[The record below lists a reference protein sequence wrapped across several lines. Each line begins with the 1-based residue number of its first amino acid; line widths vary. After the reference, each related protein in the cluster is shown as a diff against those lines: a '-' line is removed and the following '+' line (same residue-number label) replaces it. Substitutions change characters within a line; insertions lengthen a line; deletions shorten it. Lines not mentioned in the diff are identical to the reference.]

1 MYGFDAAIETS
12 KLRLLPRA
20 GIGEDDPA
28 AVHGAG
34 GGGGGGGGDSG
45 APLQDS
51 APQFVVLGLDR
62 LKRGRSTVMVKTL
75 AATAVVVLASSIYS
89 MAEIRLRFAEL
100 GDPTP
105 TDQILMSR
113 HLLEASLLGMG
124 IFFNLDA
131 SCSAIKS
138 YYHSTHVAGY
148 SLFLALIIDRL
159 HLYIRELHGL
169 RNSSMEAVMKQNW
182 VTGKP
187 KTGSS

>member
-1 MYGFDAAIETS
+1 MDSILP
-12 KLRLLPRA
+12 LRLRSCAFFLA
-20 GIGEDDPA
+20 LGLEKMIQLLFTVLA
-28 AVHGAG
+28 AEA
-34 GGGGGGGGDSG
+34 
-45 APLQDS
+45 AATAALLFKTPLRNL
-51 APQFVVLGLDR
+51 VVLGLDR

-159 HLYIRELHGL
+159 HLYIRELHEL
-169 RNSSMEAVMKQNW
+169 RNSSMEAVMKQNR

>member
-1 MYGFDAAIETS
+1 MIQLLFTVLAAEAAATAALLF
-12 KLRLLPRA
+12 KTPLRNL
-20 GIGEDDPA
+20 
-28 AVHGAG
+28 
-34 GGGGGGGGDSG
+34 
-45 APLQDS
+45 
-51 APQFVVLGLDR
+51 VVLGLDR

-113 HLLEASLLGMG
+113 HLLEASLLG
-124 IFFNLDA
+124 
-131 SCSAIKS
+131 
-138 YYHSTHVAGY
+138 Y

-159 HLYIRELHGL
+159 HLYIRELHEL
-169 RNSSMEAVMKQNW
+169 RNSSMEAVMKQNR